1 VLCIIC
7 LKDKPERTG
16 SGEHVFPYGLGG
28 SFTIHRVCE
37 TCDNRLGDF
46 ADGPLQKQ
54 YDLLQRRIELGLKGH
69 RGSVP
74 DPVGDAIKK
83 PIPHPTERGLMVRV
97 IREPDGETR
106 LESVTK
112 SDFIITY
119 KDDGS
124 LQSIGPSPDTV
135 VAPKDNDRIP
145 MLVRSALRKRDVR
158 DEAIIAEVTK
168 QFIASLETS
177 NSDIVVAVDVPMN
190 RGGHQMGLLKIAY
203 EMAWYWLGD
212 EWLDDSIAAAMRSW
226 LNDGVPSGP
235 AIQLN
240 SSMDVNGMLRSIN
253 IAPDSHHFAFI
264 VTLSGQPMVVIGMLG
279 VHILG
284 VRVSEKAYPIPQNDA
299 LLLDAVG
306 RMSNETSQSELFGKS
321 IIAVYDNDSPS

>member
-1 VLCIIC
+1 
-7 LKDKPERTG
+7 
-16 SGEHVFPYGLGG
+16 
-28 SFTIHRVCE
+28 
-37 TCDNRLGDF
+37 
-46 ADGPLQKQ
+46 
-54 YDLLQRRIELGLKGH
+54 
-69 RGSVP
+69 
-74 DPVGDAIKK
+74 
-83 PIPHPTERGLMVRV
+83 
-97 IREPDGETR
+97 
-106 LESVTK
+106 
-112 SDFIITY
+112 
-119 KDDGS
+119 
-124 LQSIGPSPDTV
+124 
-135 VAPKDNDRIP
+135 
-145 MLVRSALRKRDVR
+145 
-158 DEAIIAEVTK
+158 
-168 QFIASLETS
+168 
-177 NSDIVVAVDVPMN
+177 
-190 RGGHQMGLLKIAY
+190 
-203 EMAWYWLGD
+203 MAWYWLGD

>member
-1 VLCIIC
+1 
-7 LKDKPERTG
+7 
-16 SGEHVFPYGLGG
+16 
-28 SFTIHRVCE
+28 
-37 TCDNRLGDF
+37 
-46 ADGPLQKQ
+46 
-54 YDLLQRRIELGLKGH
+54 
-69 RGSVP
+69 
-74 DPVGDAIKK
+74 
-83 PIPHPTERGLMVRV
+83 MVRV